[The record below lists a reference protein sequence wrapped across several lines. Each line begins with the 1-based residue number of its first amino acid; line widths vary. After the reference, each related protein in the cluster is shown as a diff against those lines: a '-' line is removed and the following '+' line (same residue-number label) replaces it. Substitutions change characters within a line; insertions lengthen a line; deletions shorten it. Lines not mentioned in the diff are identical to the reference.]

1 MPRPSD
7 WIDGARPRTL
17 WTSIAPVLVGS
28 AAAAQLGSF
37 RPLHALLAVIVGL
50 ALQIASNYAN
60 DYADGVRG
68 TDVNRIG
75 PSRLV
80 ASGRARP
87 SAVKRAAVVAS
98 VIGAVA
104 GVALSVLS
112 EQWWLLAVGAL
123 AVVAAWAYTATSKPY
138 GYKGWGEVMVW
149 VFFGPVATLGTLVT
163 QAGRVTWWSVVAAAS
178 VGLYAVAL
186 LMVNNIRDIEGD
198 TLAGKR
204 TLAVRLGNWRTRR
217 LFVAVVVAPVIGA
230 LVIGLELPWTM
241 LAALLAL
248 PSVLVAV
255 TVSLGASG
263 VALKPVFIGLG
274 GIGMAYAG
282 LLAFGI
288 AVS

>member
-1 MPRPSD
+1 MPTPQD

-17 WTSIAPVLVGS
+17 WTSVAPVLVGT

-37 RPLHALLAVIVGL
+37 RPVAALLALVVGL
-50 ALQIASNYAN
+50 TLQVASNYAN

-68 TDVNRIG
+68 TDMNRIG

-87 SAVKRAAVVAS
+87 SVVKRAAVIAS

-104 GVALSVLS
+104 GVLLCLVSG
-112 EQWWLLAVGAL
+112 QWWLLIVGAL
-123 AVVAAWAYTATSKPY
+123 AVVSAWAYTATANPY
-138 GYKGWGEVMVW
+138 GYRGWGELMVW

-163 QAGRVTWWSVVAAAS
+163 QAGTVTWWAIVAAAA

-186 LMVNNIRDIEGD
+186 LMVNNLRDREGD
-198 TLAGKR
+198 ELAGKR
-204 TLAVRLGNWRTRR
+204 TLAVRLGNWNTRR
-217 LFVAVVVAPVIGA
+217 LFVVVVIFPIIGA
-230 LVIGLELPWTM
+230 LVIGLALPWAM
-241 LAALLAL
+241 LAALVAL
-248 PSVLVAV
+248 PAVLVAV

-263 VALKPVFIGLG
+263 AALKPVFIGLG
-274 GIGMAYAG
+274 GIGMAYAA

>member
-1 MPRPSD
+1 MPTSRD

-17 WTSIAPVLVGS
+17 WTSVAPVLVGT

-37 RPLHALLAVIVGL
+37 RPFHALLAVVVGL
-50 ALQIASNYAN
+50 SLQIASNYAN

-87 SAVKRAAVVAS
+87 SAVKRAAVIAS
-98 VIGAVA
+98 VIGGLA
-104 GVALSVLS
+104 GAALSALS
-112 EQWWLLAVGAL
+112 GQWWLLLVGAF
-123 AVVAAWAYTATSKPY
+123 AIVAAWAYTATSNPY

-149 VFFGPVATLGTLVT
+149 IFFGPVALLGTLVT
-163 QAGRVTWWSVVAAAS
+163 QAGRITWWSVIAAAS

-186 LMVNNIRDIEGD
+186 LMVNNIRDLEGD
-198 TLAGKR
+198 LLAGKH
-204 TLAVRLGNWRTRR
+204 TLAVRLGSVNTRR
-217 LFVAVVVAPVIGA
+217 LFVAVVISPVIGA
-230 LVIGLELPWTM
+230 ILIG
-241 LAALLAL
+241 LAL
-248 PSVLVAV
+248 PWAMIAALVALPAVLAAV
-255 TVSLGASG
+255 TVAVGASG

-274 GIGMAYAG
+274 GIGMAYAT